1 MRRLLAYLLGLLMVA
16 PLIVALGYGGG
27 APAVAAAP
35 EGEAL
40 ITIVSVKN
48 TAGSTKTNEIVQFP
62 LPTPDDSF
70 DEFTNVAVY
79 DDDGSGNK
87 GSLLGVFQVDNAAT
101 DKAGKQRFAQ
111 VTAVVPS
118 FTSTQNRKLRVY
130 AASTSEPTGTAI
142 TASDITATSFNVRVS
157 YTISGTTYTAD
168 ATTALGGS
176 TTFSKT
182 AAWTRGTWR
191 SGPCCTEIICETP
204 LQNSGTAHNSGD
216 GLRAVF
222 IISAFKA
229 GSGAVD
235 GGNPIT
241 YVFCR
246 VVVESGAIDRTST
259 SDYACSAA
267 SISRATSLSDGTLI
281 TTTDTDVD
289 GNTLTYNYSSGFTH
303 PYGERFSRPV
313 HVGTKPTTVYAWGD
327 VADASNASDSMMAW
341 LKTCGL
347 ALNYQFTASD
357 VTNASWEHDETVPF
371 ADTGDMLGNQGSG
384 GERDEIGV
392 YSTWETDALA
402 KWDANGRRRVW
413 LNAERMNHYHEQCIR
428 RFTSPSAGAIGA
440 YNRPDA
446 EFYKYNNAF
455 SGGTLITVPGTWN
468 TTFSQLDVSHEPNQ
482 CAAAYLLSA
491 EYYYLDALN
500 GRCGYYSSGL
510 DPAYAGTHGI
520 TKTLAGDST
529 ATTSWAFQQMRGFV
543 WSLRTLGLF
552 ALLTPDDKT
561 DGKMVWPKT
570 LTNTWL
576 DNTYQKLND
585 TSAANTDAGADWYD
599 SDGIRYIFGG
609 GGSMGVGGD
618 NQFAPWQSGYFAP
631 VLGLLKTAG
640 MGNADFDDF
649 VAWFGSWFAEIYS
662 NADLAPDYMVPT
674 YYSIFYAYNDGSTPG
689 ARITSYAT
697 FYKENALMVP
707 GVGSGAGLVR
717 RKPSG
722 TLGLSATSGASVTV
736 TLPSALLG
744 QTTWYVGGWV
754 QAGNGRGRITAV
766 ANASSC
772 TIDTTV
778 THGAAFASTSIA
790 QSSDDVTPA
799 WTIPAP
805 HPSDAGAD
813 GTVPPRYNDGA
824 NPNYVD
830 VYRASCAVM
839 DELGVPGC
847 AAAFDYAEAWVPGA
861 ATSAVTRK
869 YFIEARA

>member
-1 MRRLLAYLLGLLMVA
+1 MVA
-16 PLIVALGYGGG
+16 PLIVALGLASASAVQSGGG
-27 APAVAAAP
+27 DPDP
-35 EGEAL
+35 EGESL

-62 LPTPDDSF
+62 LPTPSTSF
-70 DEFTNVAVY
+70 DEFPNIALY

-101 DKAGKQRFAQ
+101 DKAGKQRFAL
-111 VTAVVPS
+111 VTGIVPS

-130 AASTSEPTGTAI
+130 ATSASEPTGTAI
-142 TASDITATSFNVRVS
+142 TASDILATSFNVRVS

-191 SGPCCTEIICETP
+191 SGPCCTEIVCETP
-204 LQNSGTAHNSGD
+204 LQNGGTAHNSGD

-229 GSGAVD
+229 DSGAVD

-241 YVFCR
+241 YIFCR

-259 SDYACSAA
+259 SDYAPSAA

-313 HVGTKPTTVYAWGD
+313 HVGTKPTNVYAWGD
-327 VADASNASDSMMAW
+327 VANAASASDSMMAW
-341 LKTCGL
+341 LKACGL

-357 VTNASWEHDETVPF
+357 VTNASWSYTETVPF
-371 ADTGDMLGNQGSG
+371 ADIGDLATAQGGG

-392 YSTWETDALA
+392 FSAWEADALA

-413 LNAERMNHYHEQCIR
+413 LNAERLNYYHQQCIR
-428 RFTSPSAGAIGA
+428 RFTSPSAGSIGA

-446 EFYKYNNAF
+446 EFYKYNGAM
-455 SGGTLITVPGTWN
+455 SGGTTITVPGTWN
-468 TTFSQLDVSHEPNQ
+468 TSFEGLDVAHEPNH
-482 CAAAYLLSA
+482 CAVAYLLSG

-510 DPAYAGTHGI
+510 DPAYAGAHGI

-529 ATTSWAFQQMRGFV
+529 STTRWGPQQMRGFA
-543 WSLRTLGLF
+543 WQLRSLMLF
-552 ALLTPDDKT
+552 ALLSPDDKT
-561 DGKMVWPKT
+561 DGKMIWPKT

-576 DNTYQKLND
+576 DNAYEKLND

-599 SDGIRYIFGG
+599 AVGPRYIWGG
-609 GGSMGVGGD
+609 NGTNGVGSD
-618 NQFAPWQSGYFAP
+618 NQFSPWQSGYFAT
-631 VLGLLKTAG
+631 VLSVIKSSG
-640 MGNADFDDF
+640 MSNSDLDAFI
-649 VAWFGSWFAEIYS
+649 AWFGPWFAQAYS
-662 NADLAPDYMVPT
+662 NTDVAPDYLIPS
-674 YYSIFYAYNDGSTPG
+674 YYTVFYEYNDGSTPG
-689 ARITSYAT
+689 ARITDFAT
-697 FYKENALMVP
+697 FYQENALMVP
-707 GVGSGAGLVR
+707 GVGNGAGAVR
-717 RKPSG
+717 RKPAG

-744 QTTWYVGGWV
+744 QTTWYVGGWI
-754 QAGNGRGRITAV
+754 QAGSGKGRITAV

-778 THGAAFASTSIA
+778 THGAAFSSTSIA
-790 QSSDDVTPA
+790 QSASGDNPT

-813 GTVPPRYNDGA
+813 GTLTTDYEEGVTS
-824 NPNYVD
+824 NYID
-830 VYRASCAVM
+830 IYRAACAVM
-839 DELGVPGC
+839 VDLGISG
-847 AAAFDYAEAWVPGA
+847 ASAAFDYAEAWVPGS
-861 ATSAVTRK
+861 ATTRTERK
-869 YFIEARA
+869 YFIEART